1 MRAAEV
7 RTNFITFTN
16 LKGEKLYLIL
26 VLFCIPLVIN
36 EAEGV
41 SFRYRQVP
49 GLSLFQQIV
58 GIL

>member
-26 VLFCIPLVIN
+26 VLFCISLVIN

-41 SFRYRQVP
+41 SFRHRQVP